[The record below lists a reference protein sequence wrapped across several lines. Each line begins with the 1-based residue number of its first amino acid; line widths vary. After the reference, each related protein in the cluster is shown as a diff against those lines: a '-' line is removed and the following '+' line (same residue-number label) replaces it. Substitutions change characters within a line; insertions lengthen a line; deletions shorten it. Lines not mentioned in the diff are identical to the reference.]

1 MSQSLW
7 TVEDMRAAM
16 NARLVGE
23 VAHDV
28 TGLSIDTR
36 TLQQNEAYFAI
47 KGDVHDG
54 HKFVANAYA
63 SGAGVS
69 VVSEDWLDKLE
80 GETGPLLVVKDVLV
94 GLEDLGRAGRAR
106 TEAKIVAV
114 TGSVGKTTTKE
125 ALRTALS
132 ASGKVHAAV
141 ASFNNHWGVPLTL
154 ARMPQETQFGVIEI
168 GMNHPGEIT
177 PLVKMAQ
184 PHVVIINNVA
194 AVHLGAFKDVDEI
207 AHAKAEIFDGLLEGG
222 TAVLNGDDERIDLL
236 CDLAGKANV
245 SNIVKFGEAED
256 ADVHMDKLVLHGTCS
271 CLTANVLGDAMVVKV
286 GAPGRHIAQNALA
299 VLATC
304 KLMGADLAKAGLALA
319 DLEAVKGRG
328 QRHRLKHGDD
338 RIILIDESY
347 NANPTSMRAA
357 LALLAAANVKGRG
370 RRIAVMGDMLELGPT
385 SQELHADIWEA
396 VVEHG
401 IDKVF
406 LAGPEMEALQN
417 SLQGK
422 VETVHALT
430 IDALIAPIK
439 QDLISGDVIMA
450 KASLGMAFARLIDD
464 LLQTFEIE
472 SANGA

>member
-1 MSQSLW
+1 MSHSLW
-7 TVEDMRAAM
+7 TIADLEKAM

-23 VAHDV
+23 VANDV

-36 TLQQNEAYFAI
+36 TIQTDEAYFAI

-54 HKFVANAYA
+54 HKFVANAYTA
-63 SGAGVS
+63 GAGVS
-69 VVSEDWLDKLE
+69 VVAEDWLDRLE
-80 GETGPLLVVKDVLV
+80 GETGPLLVVDDVLAA
-94 GLEDLGRAGRAR
+94 LENLGCAARAR
-106 TEAKIVAV
+106 TKAKIVAV

-154 ARMPQETQFGVIEI
+154 ARMPKDTDFGVIEI

-184 PHVVIINNVA
+184 PHVAIINNVA
-194 AVHLGAFKDVDEI
+194 AVHLGAFKNVDEI
-207 AHAKAEIFDGLLEGG
+207 AHAKCEIFNGLIEGG
-222 TAVLNGDDERIDLL
+222 TAVLNADDERIALQRK
-236 CDLAGKANV
+236 LAEKVGV
-245 SNIVKFGEAED
+245 SNIVTFGEAVG

-271 CLTANVLGDAMVVKV
+271 CLTANVMGDEMVVKV

-299 VLATC
+299 VLASC
-304 KLMGADLAKAGLALA
+304 KLLGADLAKSGLALA

-328 QRHRLKHGDD
+328 QRHRLVHRDG

-385 SQELHADIWEA
+385 SEELHAGIADA
-396 VVEHG
+396 VIEHG
-401 IDKVF
+401 IDKVY
-406 LAGPEMEALQN
+406 LAGSEMQSLNEALK
-417 SLQGK
+417 GK
-422 VETVHALT
+422 VDTTHAEK
-430 IDALIAPIK
+430 IDELIEGIK
-439 QDLISGDVIMA
+439 SDLIGGDVIMA

-472 SANGA
+472 SAKGA

>member
-1 MSQSLW
+1 MNQSLW
-7 TVEDMRAAM
+7 TIEDLKTAM
-16 NARLVGE
+16 SARLLGD
-23 VAHDV
+23 VANDV

-36 TLQQNEAYFAI
+36 TLQKDEAYFAI

-63 SGAGVS
+63 AGAGVS
-69 VVSEDWLDKLE
+69 VVSEDWLDKLT
-80 GETGPLLVVKDVLV
+80 GETGPLLIVQDVLTA
-94 GLEDLGRAGRAR
+94 LEDLGRAARAR
-106 TEAKIVAV
+106 TKAKIVAV

-154 ARMPQETQFGVIEI
+154 ARMPEDTDFGVIEI

-184 PHVVIINNVA
+184 PHVAIINNVA
-194 AVHLGAFKDVDEI
+194 AVHLGAFKDVNEI
-207 AHAKAEIFDGLLEGG
+207 AHAKAEIFNGLIEGG
-222 TAVLNGDDERIDLL
+222 TAILNADDERIALQR
-236 CDLAGKANV
+236 DLADKAGV
-245 SNIVKFGEAED
+245 ENIVTFGEAD
-256 ADVHMDKLVLHGTCS
+256 GADVHMDKLVLHGTCS
-271 CLTANVLGDAMVVKV
+271 CLTANVLGDEMVVKV

-299 VLATC
+299 VLAAC
-304 KLMGADLAKAGLALA
+304 KLMGADLAKSGLALA

-328 QRHRLKHGDD
+328 QRHRLAHRDE
-338 RIILIDESY
+338 RIVLIDESY

-385 SQELHADIWEA
+385 SKELHVGLSETVIER
-396 VVEHG
+396 G

-406 LAGPEMEALQN
+406 LAGPEMQSLNEALK
-417 SLQGK
+417 GK
-422 VETVHALT
+422 VDTTHAEK
-430 IDALIAPIK
+430 ID
-439 QDLISGDVIMA
+439 DLIEGIKADLIGGDVIMA

-464 LLQTFEIE
+464 LLQTYEIE
-472 SANGA
+472 SAPGA

>member
-7 TVEDMRAAM
+7 TVEDLKNAM
-16 NARLVGE
+16 SARLIGE
-23 VAHDV
+23 VANDV

-36 TLQQNEAYFAI
+36 TLQSDEAYFAI

-63 SGAGVS
+63 AGAGVS

-80 GETGPLLVVKDVLV
+80 GDTGPLLVVGDVLSA
-94 GLEDLGRAGRAR
+94 LEDLGRAAR
-106 TEAKIVAV
+106 ERTGAKIVAV

-154 ARMPQETQFGVIEI
+154 ARMPEETDFGVIEI

-184 PHVVIINNVA
+184 PHVAIINNVA

-207 AHAKAEIFDGLLEGG
+207 AHAKAEIFNGLVEGG
-222 TAVLNGDDERIDLL
+222 TAVLNADDERIALQR
-236 CDLAGKANV
+236 DLAGKAGV
-245 SNIVKFGEAED
+245 ENIVTFGEAEG

-271 CLTANVLGDAMVVKV
+271 CLTANVLGDEMVVKV

-299 VLATC
+299 VLAAC
-304 KLMGADLAKAGLALA
+304 KLLGADLAKSGLALA
-319 DLEAVKGRG
+319 NLEAVKGRG
-328 QRHRLKHGDD
+328 QRHRLAHRDE
-338 RIILIDESY
+338 RIVLIDESY

-357 LALLAAANVKGRG
+357 LALLAAANTKGRG

-385 SQELHADIWEA
+385 SSQLHAGISEA
-396 VVEHG
+396 VIEHG

-406 LAGPEMEALQN
+406 LAGPEMESLNKA
-417 SLQGK
+417 LQGK
-422 VETVHALT
+422 VETLHAAK
-430 IDALIAPIK
+430 IDDLIEPIK
-439 QDLISGDVIMA
+439 SDLIGGDVIMA

-464 LLQTFEIE
+464 LIKTYGTE
-472 SANGA
+472 SVAGA